1 MTSSAPPSLY
11 AHPDPL
17 LSRLRLNGS
26 SGQPLL
32 KPTSPDSE
40 LRDAAVIAFV
50 FGEQVHRENQD
61 YGKKLYKGI
70 DELCRRSPH
79 RIKCI
84 YVSLDPDEDSFT
96 NSLRGKPWLSCIWHD
111 GSNSDRNVSMLQ
123 TPYDE
128 DFVHS
133 QLEDKTLAPIAKAGA
148 YMRPLS
154 RVGLATKFDVLSAPT
169 IAIYHI
175 PSASILSSRLKPAEL
190 RSDTI
195 DASIAAWLE
204 GKSSPTALKSTIPN
218 LGEVAY
224 RMRWSL
230 ALAAIALLYQLLLVW
245 GGDTFSISP
254 LLQQIF
260 APSLMDKQ
268 IPSHTV
274 DEHGP
279 F

>member
-1 MTSSAPPSLY
+1 MARSGSKKASPKCSRADTLSAPIV
-11 AHPDPL
+11 
-17 LSRLRLNGS
+17 
-26 SGQPLL
+26 
-32 KPTSPDSE
+32 TSACCKRRTVSAKHFSTLMQADSQ
-40 LRDAAVIAFV
+40 A
-50 FGEQVHRENQD
+50 
-61 YGKKLYKGI
+61 
-70 DELCRRSPH
+70 
-79 RIKCI
+79 
-84 YVSLDPDEDSFT
+84 T
-96 NSLRGKPWLSCIWHD
+96 
-111 GSNSDRNVSMLQ
+111 
-123 TPYDE
+123 DE

-154 RVGLATKFDVLSAPT
+154 RVGLATKFDVCVEIHFHRRHGLTVAFSSLSAPT

-204 GKSSPTALKSTIPN
+204 GKRSPTALKSTIPN

-245 GGDTFSISP
+245 GGDTFR
-254 LLQQIF
+254 
-260 APSLMDKQ
+260 
-268 IPSHTV
+268 
-274 DEHGP
+274 
-279 F
+279 